1 MKVAL
6 TEWQGRVSPVLD
18 TARALV
24 IANVDDG
31 IPIVSHRDVF
41 TSDVPQEMAAQLRA
55 LGVELLV
62 CGAVSQSLAE
72 CIALA
77 GIRIIP
83 FVSGDIEEVLQ
94 AVTSR
99 RIPAP
104 AFSMPGCGCRRRAGM
119 GQGCGPGMGRGQGR
133 VRNCG
138 GGGRGQE
145 RGRGKNQP

>member
-18 TARALV
+18 TARALL
-24 IANVDDG
+24 IAEVDG
-31 IPIVSHRDVF
+31 GTPTVFHRDAF

-55 LGVELLV
+55 LGIELLV
-62 CGAVSQSLAE
+62 CGAVSQPLAE
-72 CIALA
+72 CISST

-94 AVTSR
+94 AVTAR
-99 RIPAP
+99 RIPDP

-119 GQGCGPGMGRGQGR
+119 GRRMTRGRGQGR
-133 VRNCG
+133 GRNCG
-138 GGGRGQE
+138 GSGRGQE
-145 RGRGKNQP
+145 RGRGRNQT